1 MIICLC
7 EAVNERRIRQ
17 EIRHGA
23 DSIQRIR
30 RACGA
35 GGGCGQC
42 VCDLKTMLRE
52 ENTPETPVRMVQKV
66 QAG

>member
-7 EAVNERRIRQ
+7 EAVNERRIRE

-23 DSIQRIR
+23 DSIHRIR

-42 VCDLKTMLRE
+42 VCDLKAMLRE
-52 ENTPETPVRMVQKV
+52 ANDAETAPAVVQKV